1 MTERTKPQHSIQDL
15 PSHNSNRIFK
25 ANILEQIFDRPSIF
39 LYHTR
44 YMKNRRHM
52 YASCKC
58 ILKYE
63 AAYRLFDRFDFSKA
77 YRG

>member
-1 MTERTKPQHSIQDL
+1 
-15 PSHNSNRIFK
+15 
-25 ANILEQIFDRPSIF
+25 
-39 LYHTR
+39 
-44 YMKNRRHM
+44 M